1 MSDRG
6 AVAAIAVAI
15 SVLLTLPAAS
25 AANEPSG
32 LGVVDPASG
41 VWYLRDPAT
50 GDTTSFYFGNPGD
63 EPFMGDW
70 NCDGV
75 DTPGLYRKSDGY
87 VYLRNSNDQGV
98 ADVSYYFGDP
108 GDVPLPGDFDGD
120 GCDSVSLYRP
130 SRASFYIINRL
141 GSGDAGLGA
150 ADLSFAFGDF
160 GDKPVA
166 GDFDGDGVDT
176 PGVVRDGT
184 VQVLA
189 SLAPGAAVSA
199 MRVGSGDVV
208 TGAWTGDVDL
218 LAARGP
224 GGGFNLLGADGSTVA
239 SIDYGNAGL
248 IAIAGRFGPL
258 PGGGEPPPQHV
269 PYPDVGSGK
278 RIIYSNSQQ
287 RVWLVEA
294 DGSLAKTHLVS
305 GKKGVPGPGTYSV
318 YSKSINANSYNGI
331 TMTHMVRFAHGAR
344 LPYGFHSIP
353 KYANGTPMQ
362 TEAELGSYRSGGCV
376 RQLYADAVFLYDWA
390 PIGTTVHLIP

>member
-1 MSDRG
+1 MAIG
-6 AVAAIAVAI
+6 LLLVLAAA
-15 SVLLTLPAAS
+15 PAM
-25 AANEPSG
+25 AADAPAG
-32 LGVVDPASG
+32 VGVVDPASG

-50 GDTTSFYFGNPGD
+50 GSTTSFYFGDPGD

-70 NCDGV
+70 DCDGV

-87 VYLRNSNDQGV
+87 VYLRNSNTQGV
-98 ADVSYYFGDP
+98 ADVAFYFGDP

-130 SRASFYIINRL
+130 SQASFYLIDRL

-150 ADLSFAFGDF
+150 ADLSLAFGDP
-160 GDKPVA
+160 GDEPVA

-176 PGVVRDGT
+176 FGVARGGV

-189 SLAPGAAVSA
+189 YSSPGAPVSA
-199 MRVGSGDVV
+199 MRSGSGAVV
-208 TGAWTGDVDL
+208 VGAWTGGGDL
-218 LAARGP
+218 LAVRGP
-224 GGGFNLLGADGSTVA
+224 LGGFDLLEADGNTLHSFA
-239 SIDYGNAGL
+239 YGNDAH
-248 IAIAGRFGPL
+248 IAVAGRFGPL
-258 PGGGEPPPQHV
+258 PGGGEPPPQQ
-269 PYPDVGSGK
+269 PAYPDVGSGK

-287 RVWLVEA
+287 RVWLVEE

-305 GKKGVPGPGTYSV
+305 GKKDVPAQGTYSV
-318 YSKSINANSYNGI
+318 YSKSVNTSSYHGI

-353 KYANGTPMQ
+353 KYADGTPMQ
-362 TEAELGSYRSGGCV
+362 TEAELGSFRSGGCV

-390 PIGTTVHLIP
+390 PIGTTVHVVP